1 MLAVDVYCLGIKDAS
16 PNAIGSDKQ
25 TVRLKGRRCFQSKEA
40 RTAQCERVIRS
51 VFVRSVAGVV
61 IVASPAAAGR

>member
-1 MLAVDVYCLGIKDAS
+1 MLAVDVYSLGITDAS
-16 PNAIGSDKQ
+16 PNAIRDDKQ
-25 TVRLKGRRCFQSKEA
+25 IVRLKARRCFQSKEA
-40 RTAQCERVIRS
+40 LTAQCERVIRS